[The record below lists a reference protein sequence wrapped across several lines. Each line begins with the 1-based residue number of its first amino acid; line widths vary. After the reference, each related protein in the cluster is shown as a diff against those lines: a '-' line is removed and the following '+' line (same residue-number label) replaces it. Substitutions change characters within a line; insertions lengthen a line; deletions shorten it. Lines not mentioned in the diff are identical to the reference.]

1 MVNEDELTYNSEG
14 LIPAVVQDCHTKRVL
29 MVAWMNKLALRRSRE
44 TKLAHFWSRSRKE
57 LWQKGETSGNYLSVK
72 EIRVD
77 CDADTLL
84 VIAEPAGPTCHTG
97 HISCFYQ
104 NLELKC

>member
-1 MVNEDELTYNSEG
+1 
-14 LIPAVVQDCHTKRVL
+14 
-29 MVAWMNKLALRRSRE
+29 MNKLALRRSRE

-84 VIAEPAGPTCHTG
+84 VIAEPAGPICHTG
-97 HISCFYQ
+97 HISCFYRD
-104 NLELKC
+104 LEL